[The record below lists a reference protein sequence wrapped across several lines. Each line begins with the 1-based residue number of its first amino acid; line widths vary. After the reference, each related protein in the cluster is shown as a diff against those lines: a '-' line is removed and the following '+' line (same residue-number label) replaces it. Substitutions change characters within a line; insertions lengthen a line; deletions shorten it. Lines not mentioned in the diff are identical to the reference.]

1 MDNKFNNMLQ
11 EFLKNNNVENMAEA
25 NEKLQEFIKMYNNGE
40 IEYENTPLDDAY
52 EILEEAQNAK
62 TEKEAIKLAK
72 KAYEKSRE
80 CFDAILFQCDLEEN
94 GIRRMKLLDDG
105 LEFEKNRLTKEKY
118 FDKENIGHFYG
129 IFETRPYIR
138 GLVIKAEYLLEEGKL
153 SQAKNICRE
162 VLRLNENDNMGARY
176 LLMAIYATLEE
187 ENDMLK
193 LYKKYPE
200 EDLEMIFPL
209 FALYYKLGND
219 KKAKEYLNRIDKCNS
234 NFVKFF
240 YGTIKESK
248 KVELGYY
255 SRGDSSEIFMYL
267 DRYDYLLI
275 TMPKL
280 HEYVIDNLMKNK
292 KSKNGDQL

>member
-1 MDNKFNNMLQ
+1 MNNKFNNMLQ
-11 EFLKNNNVENMAEA
+11 EFLKNNNVENIDEA

-52 EILEEAQNAK
+52 EILEEAQNARN
-62 TEKEAIKLAK
+62 EKEAIKLAK
-72 KAYEKSRE
+72 KAYEKSPE

-94 GIRRMKLLDDG
+94 GIKRMKLLDDG
-105 LEFEKNRLTKEKY
+105 LEAEKNRLTKEKY

-138 GLVIKAEYLLEEGKL
+138 GLVVKAEYLLEEGKL
-153 SQAKNICRE
+153 RQAESICKE

-176 LLMAIYATLEE
+176 LLMAIFATLEE

-200 EDLEMIFPL
+200 EDLEMLFPL
-209 FALYYKLGND
+209 FALYYKIGND
-219 KKAKEYLNRIDKCNS
+219 KKAKEYLNRVNKCNS
-234 NFVKFF
+234 NFVKIFND
-240 YGTIKESK
+240 TIKESD
-248 KVELGYY
+248 KVKPGYY

-267 DRYDYLLI
+267 ERYGYLLI
-275 TMPKL
+275 TMPRL
-280 HEYVIDNLMKNK
+280 HEYVIENLMKNK
-292 KSKNGDQL
+292 KSHK

>member
-11 EFLKNNNVENMAEA
+11 EFLKNNNVENIDEA

-94 GIRRMKLLDDG
+94 GIKRMKLLDDG
-105 LEFEKNRLTKEKY
+105 LEFEKSRLTKEKY

-129 IFETRPYIR
+129 IFETRQYIR
-138 GLVIKAEYLLEEGKL
+138 GLVIKAEYLLEEGKI
-153 SQAKNICRE
+153 SQAENVCRE

-176 LLMAIYATLEE
+176 LLMAIYATLEK

-200 EDLEMIFPL
+200 EDLEMMFPL

-219 KKAKEYLNRIDKCNS
+219 KKAKEYLNRVDKCNS

-240 YGTIKESK
+240 KGTIKESK
-248 KVELGYY
+248 NVSSGYY

-267 DRYDYLLI
+267 NRYDYLLI

-280 HEYVIDNLMKNK
+280 HEYVIENLMKK
-292 KSKNGDQL
+292 KK

>member
-1 MDNKFNNMLQ
+1 MDNKFNNMIN
-11 EFLKNNNVENMAEA
+11 EFLANTDAKDEKEL

-72 KAYEKSRE
+72 KAYDMCPN

-94 GIRRMKLLDDG
+94 GIKRMKLLDDG
-105 LEFEKNRLTKEKY
+105 LEFEKSRLTKEKY

-138 GLVIKAEYLLEEGKL
+138 GLVNKAEYLLEEGKI
-153 SQAKNICRE
+153 SQAENVCRE

-176 LLMAIYATLEE
+176 LLMAIYATLEK
-187 ENDMLK
+187 ENDMQK

-200 EDLEMIFPL
+200 EDLEMMFPL

-219 KKAKEYLNRIDKCNS
+219 KKAKEYLNRVDKCNS

-240 YGTIKESK
+240 NGTIKESK
-248 KVELGYY
+248 NVSSGYY

-267 DRYDYLLI
+267 NRYDYLLI

-280 HEYVIDNLMKNK
+280 HEYVIENLMKK
-292 KSKNGDQL
+292 KK

>member
-11 EFLKNNNVENMAEA
+11 EFLEKNNVKDINEA

-40 IEYENTPLDDAY
+40 IEYKNTPLDEAY
-52 EILEEAQNAK
+52 EILEEAQYAK
-62 TEKEAIKLAK
+62 NEKEAIKLAK
-72 KAYEKSRE
+72 KAYKKSSD

-94 GIRRMKLLDDG
+94 VIKRMKLLNDG
-105 LEFEKNRLTKEKY
+105 LEIEKNRLTNEKY

-138 GLVIKAEYLLEEGKL
+138 GLSIKAEYLLEEGKL
-153 SQAKNICRE
+153 RQAANICKE
-162 VLRLNENDNMGARY
+162 VLRLNENDNLGVRY

-187 ENDMLK
+187 EKSMLD

-200 EDLEMIFPL
+200 EDLEMLFPL
-209 FALYYKLGND
+209 FAIYYKSGND
-219 KKAKEYLNRIDKCNS
+219 KKALEYLKRIDKCNS
-234 NFVKFF
+234 NFVKYFN
-240 YGTIKESK
+240 GTIKQSK
-248 KVELGYY
+248 KVSSGYY

-267 DRYDYLLI
+267 DRYIYLLI

-280 HEYVIDNLMKNK
+280 NEYIIENLIKNK
-292 KSKNGDQL
+292 K

>member
-11 EFLKNNNVENMAEA
+11 EFLKNNNVENIDEA

-62 TEKEAIKLAK
+62 TKKEAIKLAK
-72 KAYEKSRE
+72 KAYEKSSE
-80 CFDAILFQCDLEEN
+80 CFDAVLFQCDLEEN
-94 GIRRMKLLDDG
+94 GIKRRKLLDNG
-105 LEFEKNRLTKEKY
+105 LETEKNRLTKEKY

-153 SQAKNICRE
+153 RQAKSICKE

-176 LLMAIYATLEE
+176 LLMAIFATLEE
-187 ENDMLK
+187 ENEILK

-200 EDLEMIFPL
+200 ENLEMLFPL
-209 FALYYKLGND
+209 FALYYKIGND
-219 KKAKEYLNRIDKCNS
+219 KKALEYLNRVNKCNS

-240 YGTIKESK
+240 NGTIKKSN
-248 KVELGYY
+248 KVESGYY

-267 DRYDYLLI
+267 ERYDYLLI

-280 HEYVIDNLMKNK
+280 HEYVIENLMKNIK
-292 KSKNGDQL
+292 KS

>member
-11 EFLKNNNVENMAEA
+11 EFLKNNDVDSIDNA

-72 KAYEKSRE
+72 KAYEKSKE

-94 GIRRMKLLDDG
+94 GIKRMKLLDEG
-105 LEFEKNRLTKEKY
+105 LAFEKNRLKKEKY

-153 SQAKNICRE
+153 RQAESVCKE
-162 VLRLNENDNMGARY
+162 VLKLNKNDNMGARY

-193 LYKKYPE
+193 LHKEYPE
-200 EDLEMIFPL
+200 ESLEMIFPL

-219 KKAKEYLNRIDKCNS
+219 KKAKEYLNRVDKCNS

-240 YGTIKESK
+240 KGTIKESK
-248 KVELGYY
+248 EVNLGYY

-267 DRYDYLLI
+267 GRYDYLLI

-280 HEYVIDNLMKNK
+280 HEYVIENLMKNK
-292 KSKNGDQL
+292 KR

>member
-11 EFLKNNNVENMAEA
+11 EFLKNNNVENIDEA

-52 EILEEAQNAK
+52 EILEEAQNARN
-62 TEKEAIKLAK
+62 EKEAIKLAK
-72 KAYEKSRE
+72 KAYEKSPE

-94 GIRRMKLLDDG
+94 GIKRMKLLEGG
-105 LEFEKNRLTKEKY
+105 LEVEKNRLIKEKY

-129 IFETRPYIR
+129 IFETRSYIR
-138 GLVIKAEYLLEEGKL
+138 GLVVKAEYLLEEGKL
-153 SQAKNICRE
+153 RQAESICKE

-176 LLMAIYATLEE
+176 LLMAIFATLEE

-200 EDLEMIFPL
+200 EDLEMLFPL
-209 FALYYKLGND
+209 FALYYKIGND
-219 KKAKEYLNRIDKCNS
+219 KKALEYLNRVNKCNS

-240 YGTIKESK
+240 NGTIKESS
-248 KVELGYY
+248 KVKPGYY

-267 DRYDYLLI
+267 ERYGYLLI
-275 TMPKL
+275 TMPRL
-280 HEYVIDNLMKNK
+280 HEYVIENLMKNK
-292 KSKNGDQL
+292 KSHR

>member
-11 EFLKNNNVENMAEA
+11 EFLKNNNVENIDEA

-52 EILEEAQNAK
+52 EILEEAQNARN
-62 TEKEAIKLAK
+62 EKEAIKLAK
-72 KAYEKSRE
+72 KAYEKSPE

-94 GIRRMKLLDDG
+94 GIKRMKLLDDG
-105 LEFEKNRLTKEKY
+105 LEAEKNRLTKKKY

-129 IFETRPYIR
+129 IFETRPYII

-153 SQAKNICRE
+153 RQAESICKE
-162 VLRLNENDNMGARY
+162 VLRLNENDNIGARY
-176 LLMAIYATLEE
+176 LLMAIFATLEE

-200 EDLEMIFPL
+200 EDLEMLFPL
-209 FALYYKLGND
+209 FALYYKSGND
-219 KKAKEYLNRIDKCNS
+219 KKAKEYLNRVNKCNP
-234 NFVKFF
+234 NFVKLFN
-240 YGTIKESK
+240 GTIKENNE
-248 KVELGYY
+248 VNPGYY

-267 DRYDYLLI
+267 ERYDYLLI
-275 TMPKL
+275 TMPRL
-280 HEYVIDNLMKNK
+280 HEYVIENLMKNK
-292 KSKNGDQL
+292 KSYK

>member
-11 EFLKNNNVENMAEA
+11 EFLKNNNVENIDEA
-25 NEKLQEFIKMYNNGE
+25 NEKLQEFIKMYNNRE

-62 TEKEAIKLAK
+62 DEKEAIKLAK
-72 KAYEKSRE
+72 KAYEKSKE

-138 GLVIKAEYLLEEGKL
+138 GLVIKAEYLLEEGKI
-153 SQAKNICRE
+153 SQAENVCRE

-176 LLMAIYATLEE
+176 LLMAIYATLEK
-187 ENDMLK
+187 ENDMQK

-200 EDLEMIFPL
+200 EDLEMMFPL

-219 KKAKEYLNRIDKCNS
+219 KKAKKYLNRVDKCNS

-240 YGTIKESK
+240 NGTIKESK
-248 KVELGYY
+248 NVSSGYY

-267 DRYDYLLI
+267 NRYDYLLI

-280 HEYVIDNLMKNK
+280 HEYVIENLMKK
-292 KSKNGDQL
+292 KK

>member
-11 EFLKNNNVENMAEA
+11 EFLKNNDVDSIDNA

-94 GIRRMKLLDDG
+94 GIKRMKLLDEG
-105 LEFEKNRLTKEKY
+105 LEFEKNRLKKEKY

-153 SQAKNICRE
+153 RQAESVCKE
-162 VLRLNENDNMGARY
+162 VLKLNKNDNMGARY

-187 ENDMLK
+187 EKDMLK
-193 LYKKYPE
+193 LYQKYPE
-200 EDLEMIFPL
+200 ESLEMIFPL

-219 KKAKEYLNRIDKCNS
+219 KKAKEYLNRVDKCNS

-240 YGTIKESK
+240 KGTIKESK
-248 KVELGYY
+248 EVNLGYY
-255 SRGDSSEIFMYL
+255 SRGDSSEIFMYFG
-267 DRYDYLLI
+267 RYDYLLI

-280 HEYVIDNLMKNK
+280 HEYVIENLMKNK
-292 KSKNGDQL
+292 KR

>member
-11 EFLKNNNVENMAEA
+11 EFLKNNNVKDIDEA

-40 IEYENTPLDDAY
+40 IEYKNTPLDDAY
-52 EILEEAQNAK
+52 ELLEKAQNARN
-62 TEKEAIKLAK
+62 EKEALRLAK
-72 KAYEKSRE
+72 KAYEKSSE

-94 GIRRMKLLDDG
+94 GIKRMKLLDDG

-138 GLVIKAEYLLEEGKL
+138 GLVIKIEYLLEEGKL
-153 SQAKNICRE
+153 RQAANVCKE
-162 VLRLNENDNMGARY
+162 VLRLNENDNLGARY

-187 ENDMLK
+187 EKDMLD

-200 EDLEMIFPL
+200 EDLEMLFPL
-209 FALYYKLGND
+209 FAIYYKIGND
-219 KKAKEYLNRIDKCNS
+219 KKAKDYLNRIDKCNS
-234 NFVKFF
+234 NFVKYFK
-240 YGTIKESK
+240 GIIKQSE
-248 KVELGYY
+248 KVRTGYY

-267 DRYDYLLI
+267 ERYDYLLI
-275 TMPKL
+275 TMPRL
-280 HEYVIDNLMKNK
+280 HEYVIENLIKSKKNK
-292 KSKNGDQL
+292 K

>member
-11 EFLKNNNVENMAEA
+11 EFLKNNDVDSIDNA

-94 GIRRMKLLDDG
+94 GIKRMKLLDEG
-105 LEFEKNRLTKEKY
+105 LEFEKNRLKKEKY

-153 SQAKNICRE
+153 RQAESVCKE
-162 VLRLNENDNMGARY
+162 VLKLNKNDNMGARY

-193 LYKKYPE
+193 LYQKYPE
-200 EDLEMIFPL
+200 ESLEMIFPL

-219 KKAKEYLNRIDKCNS
+219 KKAKEYLNRVDKCNS

-240 YGTIKESK
+240 KGTIKESK
-248 KVELGYY
+248 EVNLGYY
-255 SRGDSSEIFMYL
+255 SRGDSSEIFMYFG
-267 DRYDYLLI
+267 RYDYLLI

-280 HEYVIDNLMKNK
+280 HEYVIENLMKNK
-292 KSKNGDQL
+292 KR

>member
-1 MDNKFNNMLQ
+1 MLQ
-11 EFLKNNNVENMAEA
+11 EFLKNNNVENIDEA

-52 EILEEAQNAK
+52 EILEEAQNARN
-62 TEKEAIKLAK
+62 EKEAIKLAK
-72 KAYEKSRE
+72 KAYEKSPE

-94 GIRRMKLLDDG
+94 GIKRMKLLDDG
-105 LEFEKNRLTKEKY
+105 LETEKNRLIKEKY

-138 GLVIKAEYLLEEGKL
+138 GLVVKAEYLLEEGKL
-153 SQAKNICRE
+153 RQAESICKE

-176 LLMAIYATLEE
+176 LLMAIFATLEE

-200 EDLEMIFPL
+200 EDLEMLFPL
-209 FALYYKLGND
+209 FALYYKIGND
-219 KKAKEYLNRIDKCNS
+219 KKAKEYLNRVNKCNS
-234 NFVKFF
+234 NFVKNFND
-240 YGTIKESK
+240 TIKESD
-248 KVELGYY
+248 KVKPGYY

-267 DRYDYLLI
+267 ERYGYLLI
-275 TMPKL
+275 TMPRL
-280 HEYVIDNLMKNK
+280 HEYVIENLMKNK
-292 KSKNGDQL
+292 KSHK

>member
-11 EFLKNNNVENMAEA
+11 EFLEKNNVKDINDA

-40 IEYENTPLDDAY
+40 IEYKNTPFDEAY
-52 EILEEAQNAK
+52 EILEEAQYTKN
-62 TEKEAIKLAK
+62 EKEAIKLAK
-72 KAYEKSRE
+72 KAYKKSSD

-94 GIRRMKLLDDG
+94 VIKRMKLLNDG
-105 LEFEKNRLTKEKY
+105 LEFEKNRLTNEKY

-138 GLVIKAEYLLEEGKL
+138 GLSIKAEYLLEEGKL
-153 SQAKNICRE
+153 RQAANICKE
-162 VLRLNENDNMGARY
+162 VLRLNENDNLGIRY

-187 ENDMLK
+187 EKSMLD

-200 EDLEMIFPL
+200 EDLEMLFPL
-209 FALYYKLGND
+209 FAIYYKSGND
-219 KKAKEYLNRIDKCNS
+219 KKALEYLKRIDKCNS
-234 NFVKFF
+234 NFVKYFN
-240 YGTIKESK
+240 GTIKQSK
-248 KVELGYY
+248 KVSSGYY

-267 DRYDYLLI
+267 DRYIYLLI

-280 HEYVIDNLMKNK
+280 NEYIIENLIKNK
-292 KSKNGDQL
+292 K

>member
-11 EFLKNNNVENMAEA
+11 EFLKNNNVENIDEA

-52 EILEEAQNAK
+52 EILEEAQNARN
-62 TEKEAIKLAK
+62 EKEAIKLAK
-72 KAYEKSRE
+72 KAYEKSPE

-94 GIRRMKLLDDG
+94 GIKRMKLLEGG
-105 LEFEKNRLTKEKY
+105 LEVEKNRLIKEKY

-138 GLVIKAEYLLEEGKL
+138 GLVVKAEYLLEEGKL
-153 SQAKNICRE
+153 RQAESICKE

-176 LLMAIYATLEE
+176 LLMAIFATLEE

-200 EDLEMIFPL
+200 EDLEMLFPL
-209 FALYYKLGND
+209 FAIYYKSGND
-219 KKAKEYLNRIDKCNS
+219 KKALEYLKKIDKCNS
-234 NFVKFF
+234 NFVKYFN
-240 YGTIKESK
+240 GTIKESG
-248 KVELGYY
+248 KVKPGYY

-267 DRYDYLLI
+267 ERYGYLLI
-275 TMPKL
+275 TMPRL
-280 HEYVIDNLMKNK
+280 HEYVIENLMKNK
-292 KSKNGDQL
+292 KSHR

>member
-240 YGTIKESK
+240 NGTIKESK

-292 KSKNGDQL
+292 KSKNGE